1 MVHGTEGRTLFLDI
15 KLAELAL
22 RLPDELKIHRGLGK
36 WLLRRWV
43 AERVPQAQPPAR
55 KRGFTVPVGQWIAR
69 RAEAI
74 GRCVAKLPGGMR
86 ALPPGHGRGA
96 LFAAAEQKRTGRAA
110 WTLLFYALWH
120 HRHIERAGSPPDTLD
135 ALAEATY

>member
-1 MVHGTEGRTLFLDI
+1 M
-15 KLAELAL
+15 

-69 RAEAI
+69 RAGTI
-74 GRCVAKLPGGMR
+74 GPLVARSAAVGELCRPD
-86 ALPPGHGRGA
+86 AVA
-96 LFAAAEQKRTGRAA
+96 TLFAAAAQKRAGHAA

-120 HRHIERAGSPPDTLD
+120 RRHIERADLPPDTRA
-135 ALAEATY
+135 ALAEPG